1 MPHIEERSEFI
12 GNEQFEII
20 WEWLPSIYRI
30 SDPNLVFK
38 STRDGFFLNNLYQKL
53 KLYDKKPMLI
63 LIKTDENFV
72 IFFNLFIENV
82 YKISKNRYS
91 ELSVMKC

>member
-1 MPHIEERSEFI
+1 MPHIEESSEFI

-30 SDPNLVFK
+30 SDPILVFK
-38 STRDGFFLNNLYQKL
+38 STRDGFFLNTLYQKL

-72 IFFNLFIENV
+72 FFLI
-82 YKISKNRYS
+82 YLLKIYLKFLNRFS